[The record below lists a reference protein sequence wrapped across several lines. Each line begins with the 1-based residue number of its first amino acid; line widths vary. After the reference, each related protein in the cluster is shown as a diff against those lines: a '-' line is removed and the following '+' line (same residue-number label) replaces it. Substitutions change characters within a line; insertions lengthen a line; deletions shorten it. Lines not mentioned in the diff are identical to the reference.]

1 MRVFPIVR
9 DYELCVSREEPVCR
23 TPAGGLG
30 GGLPG
35 QGLYKLFP
43 KSITI
48 SKHFGDDVTQRVTGA
63 ETRREVVTCPSSLSQ
78 QQTQTEP
85 RSPDT
90 GWTRVQY
97 KPQGGCVCP
106 CACVCTCTGVDMGV
120 CACVWC
126 AYKER
131 HLRTSS
137 HLPFRLVQTSHTFW
151 GSYHHQSDFQA
162 FKPGTIGLLIFT
174 ILCVVRR
181 ICVFLVFF

>member
-23 TPAGGLG
+23 TPAGSLGDGLQ
-30 GGLPG
+30 G

-43 KSITI
+43 KSITT

-63 ETRREVVTCPSSLSQ
+63 ETQREAVTCPSSLSQ
-78 QQTQTEP
+78 QQTQTES

-120 CACVWC
+120 CVCVC
-126 AYKER
+126 VVC
-131 HLRTSS
+131 LQRTS
-137 HLPFRLVQTSHTFW
+137 PE
-151 GSYHHQSDFQA
+151 D
-162 FKPGTIGLLIFT
+162 I
-174 ILCVVRR
+174 
-181 ICVFLVFF
+181 